1 MKKIDLGQSLNTLAN
16 VGVIAGIAFLVLEL
30 DQTNEM
36 VRSQTRAGITEATIR
51 NIEMYREPRIM
62 SAYMRARSGESLT
75 AEEEYLLD
83 SSSNATLRMWEN
95 NYYQYEAGLFD
106 SSEFDAD
113 LAVWRTILS
122 QEPEFVRHWRER
134 RMGYSAGFREVIDQI
149 LAE

>member
-1 MKKIDLGQSLNTLAN
+1 MKWFGLRLALALRKQPS
-16 VGVIAGIAFLVLEL
+16 G
-30 DQTNEM
+30 TY
-36 VRSQTRAGITEATIR
+36 
-51 NIEMYREPRIM
+51 EMYREPRIM
-62 SAYMRARSGESLT
+62 SAYLRARSGESLT

-95 NYYQYEAGLFD
+95 NYYQFEAGLFD

-113 LAVWRTILS
+113 LAVWREILA

-134 RMGYSAGFREVIDQI
+134 RMGYSARFRQVIDQI